1 MPMVEEHIMADAVQ
15 MLEEQHAEATALFMK
30 LERLTDPPVLAA
42 HFRTLDS
49 RLRDHAII
57 EEEIFYPAFRERA
70 KATGNSEVDEALH
83 EHDEMKAALAEVE
96 KTSATD
102 YTFKQRIAEL
112 KRIVEHH
119 VKEEEGGILLQAR
132 SLFSESELDELG
144 YRMMKLMS
152 IHSPVYQVGGN
163 KVATIA
169 RDTVR
174 HVGELLEKI
183 TG

>member
-1 MPMVEEHIMADAVQ
+1 MADAVQ

-42 HFRTLDS
+42 TFRTLDS

-70 KATGNSEVDEALH
+70 TGAGSGEVDEALH
-83 EHDEMKAALAEVE
+83 EHDEMKSALAEAE
-96 KTSATD
+96 KTSPTE
-102 YTFKQRIAEL
+102 YSFKQKITAL
-112 KRIVEHH
+112 KRVVDHH
-119 VKEEEGGILLQAR
+119 VKEEENGILLQAR
-132 SLFSESELDELG
+132 SLFSQDELDELG

-174 HVGELLEKI
+174 RVGDLLEKI